1 VSAEIIDARSIVP
14 FNYEKVIE
22 SVKKTHKILLTSDA
36 CERGSVLQTMAAKI
50 THFAFDELDAQPR
63 AEVTRLETFLR
74 LKAGVTAQKHAME
87 RG

>member
-1 VSAEIIDARSIVP
+1 MIIDRDAPGPKTRKDFDSDEEWWDYQEAVAVFRRSELIG
-14 FNYEKVIE
+14 F
-22 SVKKTHKILLTSDA
+22 TGWT
-36 CERGSVLQTMAAKI
+36 
-50 THFAFDELDAQPR
+50 FDELDAQPR